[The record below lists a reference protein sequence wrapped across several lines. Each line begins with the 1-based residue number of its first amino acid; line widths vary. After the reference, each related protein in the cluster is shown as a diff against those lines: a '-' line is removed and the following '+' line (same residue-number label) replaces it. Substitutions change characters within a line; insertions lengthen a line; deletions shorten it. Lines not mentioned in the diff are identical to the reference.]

1 MYPRLTI
8 SNLTEGLRN
17 VYTNKKS
24 EGQFTPINSYNPME
38 NRCELHKKVKIT
50 ADATPTAGVFT
61 VSLEEKY
68 YNKNETFALENGTQ
82 LFIVAPPIYKGAKR
96 AQVKMVSNNG
106 GTDASMLKKGR
117 THVSALTTIQSSVRG
132 YVKYQFNTEHRNYL
146 SKHRSSDVQSAEYSA
161 SQEFYIER
169 R

>member
-24 EGQFTPINSYNPME
+24 EGSLRQSTLMQSNGESMWTS
-38 NRCELHKKVKIT
+38 KVKIT

-68 YNKNETFALENGTQ
+68 YNKKWDF
-82 LFIVAPPIYKGAKR
+82 R
-96 AQVKMVSNNG
+96 
-106 GTDASMLKKGR
+106 
-117 THVSALTTIQSSVRG
+117 
-132 YVKYQFNTEHRNYL
+132 
-146 SKHRSSDVQSAEYSA
+146 
-161 SQEFYIER
+161 
-169 R
+169 